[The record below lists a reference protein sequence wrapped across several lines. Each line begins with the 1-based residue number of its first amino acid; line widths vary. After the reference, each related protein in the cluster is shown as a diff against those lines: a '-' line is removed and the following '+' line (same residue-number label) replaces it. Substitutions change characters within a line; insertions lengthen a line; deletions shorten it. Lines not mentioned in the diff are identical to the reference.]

1 MIFSIRKLAFALI
14 LTLFATS
21 GVPQAGEMQFQE
33 FSFGRTLH
41 SGQVLKFNNCFDF
54 NELDGVFVESI
65 TLNARGI
72 DKESFL
78 ELIIDGY
85 PTGRTFD
92 VRRGDQNVVID
103 FHGGNQIGVD
113 FREISIVVHGE
124 VYISDI
130 TLTLRVVQ
138 GGGRGNGGGRDYDRG
153 DNDWGHNPRY
163 PDYDN
168 NTDITVDYLGYY
180 LPGDIS
186 VDISKIIAGRNIYL
200 NDYPSKVTF
209 FIESESVSSLS
220 LCHQTDFTHE
230 CENKL
235 LKRGR
240 DGRVS
245 FEVMGPYR
253 ISDLSVI
260 ARGVVKLNK
269 IVFHFKD

>member
-1 MIFSIRKLAFALI
+1 MIFSIRKLAVALALLCFAVTGL
-14 LTLFATS
+14 A
-21 GVPQAGEMQFQE
+21 QAGEIQFQE

-65 TLNARGI
+65 ALNARGI

-92 VRRGDQNVVID
+92 VRRGDQNIVINLE
-103 FHGGNQIGVD
+103 GGNQIGVD

-124 VYISDI
+124 VYISDM
-130 TLTLRVVQ
+130 TLALRVEQ
-138 GGGRGNGGGRDYDRG
+138 GGGGRDYDRG
-153 DNDWGHNPRY
+153 DDWGHNPRY
-163 PDYDN
+163 PDHGN
-168 NTDITVDYLGYY
+168 NSDITVDYLDYY
-180 LPGDIS
+180 LPGDVAVEVS
-186 VDISKIIAGRNIYL
+186 RIIAGRNIYL
-200 NDYPSKVTF
+200 NDYPSKITF
-209 FIESESVSSLS
+209 FLESESVSSLS
-220 LCHQTDFTHE
+220 LCYQADFTHE

-253 ISDLSVI
+253 INDLSVI

-269 IVFHFKD
+269 IVFHFNN